1 MTSHYRRP
9 DVHQEEDVVP
19 WKTILAIAFAVV
31 VIFIVLGLW
40 AWMLMRG
47 REAELR
53 PAGKSAER
61 ASEISLPRG
70 QAASVDQRIFRREE
84 IGEEGVGEALNRRKR
99 EELGRF
105 GWVDRNRGLAQIPIE
120 DAMNLIVEESR
131 R

>member
-1 MTSHYRRP
+1 MTSQYRRP
-9 DVHQEEDVVP
+9 DVRQEEDLVP
-19 WKTILAIAFAVV
+19 WKTILAVALAVV

-53 PAGKSAER
+53 PAGKAAER

-70 QAASVDQRIFRREE
+70 QVAGVDQRIFRREE
-84 IGEEGVGEALNRRKR
+84 TGEEGIGTALNRRKH
-99 EELGRF
+99 EELSRF
-105 GWVDRNRGLAQIPIE
+105 GWIDRNRGLVQIPIE

-131 R
+131 